1 MLETYNL
8 ILTDI
13 IRNLKGNIKSS
24 PILYFL
30 FFVMMIFSIA
40 MIAMLTMYFINND
53 ISINL
58 SDVFFVIFFMF
69 LIKTSVDFYR
79 YYINSKPFVYVLSL
93 PTSIL
98 KSLFEIFLLIFW
110 IQLGLWVFFSSIYH
124 IFIYNIGINLSYP
137 LIYFQFLFGV
147 ILSIIL
153 GTIIPIHI
161 YSKKKYRIIPVAIFL
176 ICLWLWN
183 DILSLIIITILS
195 FLYLI
200 ISLNYSFDSYLYVHR
215 KERKKESFIKFK
227 SGLKKAIFLKE
238 TIILWRDKLLISILF
253 TSVFIGFFSGYF
265 AVFGESD
272 FLPESLKM
280 IVSLFSKEIYAFFG
294 IYIMTIYSSVFI
306 SLNMFLN
313 EENTLWIIRNMPIS
327 EKTIIY
333 GKSLSLLLPFLCSI
347 PFIAYFSA
355 FTLGDSILYLIWFFI
370 FSYLAGV
377 IISFP
382 LGAKYIG
389 KKLDIMLLYS
399 VSMIILFILGITYSF
414 TNIFHLFF
422 SNTIIFYLIIVL
434 VEIILLYLS
443 FEISANIISKKI

>member
-13 IRNLKGNIKSS
+13 IRNLKRNIKNS

-30 FFVMMIFSIA
+30 FFIMMLFSIA
-40 MIAMLTMYFINND
+40 MMAMLTKYFIKND

-93 PTSIL
+93 PVSNL
-98 KSLFEIFLLIFW
+98 KSLFEIFLLIFF
-110 IQLGLWVFFSSIYH
+110 IQLGLWIFFSSIYQ

-137 LIYFQFLFGV
+137 LIYLQFLIGV

-161 YSKKKYRIIPVAIFL
+161 YNKKKYRIIPVVVFL
-176 ICLWLWN
+176 VCLWFWN
-183 DILSLIIITILS
+183 DILSIIIITILS

-200 ISLNYSFDSYLYVHR
+200 ISLNYSFESYLFVHR
-215 KERKKESFIKFK
+215 KKRKQESYNNFK
-227 SGLKKAIFLKE
+227 SGIKKAIFLKE
-238 TIILWRDKLLISILF
+238 SIILWRDKLLISILF

-265 AVFGESD
+265 AVFGDSD
-272 FLPESLKM
+272 FLPESLRL

-306 SLNMFLN
+306 SLNLFLN

-355 FTLGDSILYLIWFFI
+355 FTMGESIFYLIWFFV

-389 KKLDIMLLYS
+389 KKSDIMLLYS
-399 VSMIILFILGITYSF
+399 VSMIILFILGISYSF
-414 TNIFHLFF
+414 TNIFYLFL
-422 SNTIIFYLIIVL
+422 SNDIIFYLIIL
-434 VEIILLYLS
+434 LIEIILLFLS
-443 FEISANIISKKI
+443 FEVSANILSKKI